1 PGQLGEA
8 VLHEAVPDDQTQG
21 DRGPAFRGIRYA
33 FTQFQKAAEIRHDGH
48 RIVFSSW
55 WGHAILLMNSDALAT
70 RLQAHG
76 FVRSAPASRKRLPHA
91 VWARSRCRNRSFHR
105 CAN

>member
-1 PGQLGEA
+1 

-48 RIVFSSW
+48 RIVFSSLQS
-55 WGHAILLMNSDALAT
+55 HATFVDEFGRSCYPVTSSRIREIGPSFTQAVTPHGTGEVLVAQPHRPSFRKLLD
-70 RLQAHG
+70 Q
-76 FVRSAPASRKRLPHA
+76 
-91 VWARSRCRNRSFHR
+91 
-105 CAN
+105 